1 MAIRQSLSTNVQTSD
16 QYDEIRGVAGP
27 RGLSGPEGPPGPP
40 GPPGP
45 QGARGY
51 LSLDTLSEF
60 INNQPVLHLAAGSD
74 KTLKSR
80 IGPSLSHSRL
90 GTGLFVNVEGALVGR
105 TSGTTTALVPN
116 TVTVGTDVVVSVPA
130 SARINGWD
138 IGAPVQLFVDTD
150 EDEVLDTAEAWIIGT
165 IKSIVGATLTLTVTS
180 KSTSTTSTTAWQVGY
195 RGPRF
200 HHDTQN
206 NVTGLLLET
215 RAATNLVLRN
225 TTLNLSPWVTF
236 GDGAVVAPD
245 DVIAPTG
252 ATTADTLTPSTTEAT
267 GIYQTVTVTASTQYT
282 FSFYARLGTLSASDY
297 KFAIF
302 NNISNAFI
310 AHDATPGVTLSADR
324 WTRVSY
330 TFTTPTDCTSIRVYP
345 FRNSVGVTGTLST
358 WGVQLE
364 TGDIATSPILTWS
377 SAVTRP
383 ADSCTLTNGSVI
395 NLYNPSEGSIFI
407 DITPINLTADQGLY
421 GLHDTPRSLGGFAA
435 VTNGSGLDVYSY
447 GAESV
452 RSLSVSATA
461 PSSRRFKVC
470 YGYSS
475 NSAKISVNGSLVESA
490 SDYSPPSQITGLAL
504 GADGFSDAPQYS
516 TSVLVTDFKLY
527 RKRLSDDLMRTYTAL

>member
-1 MAIRQSLSTNVQTSD
+1 MAIKQSLSTNVQTSD
-16 QYDEIRGVAGP
+16 QYESIRGVAGP

-80 IGPSLSHSRL
+80 IGPSFSHSRL

-105 TSGTTTALVPN
+105 TSGTTTELVPN
-116 TVTVGTDVVVSVPA
+116 TVTVGTDVVVTVATNS
-130 SARINGWD
+130 RINGWD

-150 EDEVLDTAEAWIIGT
+150 EDEILDTAEAWIIGT

-225 TTLNLSPWVTF
+225 TTLNLSPWIAFNSTVS
-236 GDGAVVAPD
+236 VD
-245 DVIAPTG
+245 DVVAPTG
-252 ATTADTLTPSTTEAT
+252 ATTGDTLTPSTTGAS
-267 GIYQTVTVTASTQYT
+267 GIYQVITVSASTQYT

-297 KFAIF
+297 KFAIY
-302 NNISNAFI
+302 NATASSWIAQDLVPSVAPNSN
-310 AHDATPGVTLSADR
+310 G

-330 TFTTPTDCTSIRVYP
+330 TFTTPSGCTSIHIYP

-358 WGVQLE
+358 WGAQLE
-364 TGDIATSPILTWS
+364 TGNIATSPILTWS

-447 GAESV
+447 GAESA

-527 RKRLSDDLMRTYTAL
+527 RKRLSDDLMRTYTTL